1 MFRMFLVRVYVIP
14 KVYNIGPA
22 WFRRA
27 VVDLIPL
34 RDVRIIRDGIDLMW
48 RTSNEIY
55 AQKKAALAAGDDAVA
70 KQVGHGRDI
79 LSLLSTSLS
88 LSHDDLRVLM
98 ITVRANMKSEDPLD
112 EQELLGQMSCVV
124 MLFRKA
130 RTA

>member
-27 VVDLIPL
+27 VVNLVPL

-70 KQVGHGRDI
+70 RQVGHGRDI
-79 LSLLSTSLS
+79 LSLLSTLFSL
-88 LSHDDLRVLM
+88 LRDDPQVLM
-98 ITVRANMKSEDPLD
+98 LVVRANMKSEDPLD
-112 EQELLGQMSCVV
+112 EQELLGQMSYVV
-124 MLFRKA
+124 VL
-130 RTA
+130 